1 MYISELD
8 FSELLFKC
16 RNAALYHL
24 LKLENF
30 RSALILGYIA
40 ELIKHIKITIYSHCI
55 TGFFVK
61 RHWKILRLCC

>member
-24 LKLENF
+24 LKLAIF
-30 RSALILGYIA
+30 RSALIFGYIA
-40 ELIKHIKITIYSHCI
+40 EFLKQITIYSHCI